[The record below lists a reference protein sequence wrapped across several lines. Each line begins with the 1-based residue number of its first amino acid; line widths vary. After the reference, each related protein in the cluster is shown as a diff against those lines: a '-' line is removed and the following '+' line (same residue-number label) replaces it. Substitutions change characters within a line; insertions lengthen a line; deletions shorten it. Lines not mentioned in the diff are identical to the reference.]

1 MVNIENHPCYNQSA
15 AHHTGR
21 VHLPVARKCNVQ
33 CNFCNR
39 KYDCANEN
47 RPGVSTAV
55 LSPVQAGSYL
65 DRILAI
71 EPNISVV
78 GIAGPGDPFANPE
91 ETLETLSLV
100 HASHPDKLLCLS
112 SNGLYLPDY
121 VDRIAQ
127 LGVSHV
133 TITVNAVDASI
144 GAHIYEWFYYEGN
157 LHQGEEGASFLLQ
170 RQTEALKQ
178 LKRHGIIVKINTVVI
193 PRINM
198 QHVPQIAE
206 YVAALGA
213 DVQNCIPLIPVAGT
227 PFETLYEPSA
237 DDMRKV
243 RAQASVY
250 INQMAHCARC
260 RADAV
265 GLLGKDNSDDVNM
278 ALRNAQRKPIFEQK
292 PYIAVA
298 SSDAVSV
305 DLHLGEAEQ
314 LLVFEWADGKVRL
327 KEKRSLKRITGDRW
341 ADLASEIAD
350 CAALLTNG
358 LGMAPF
364 NYLSE
369 HGFFVEA
376 VSGRIDVAA
385 TALFQGQPI
394 PSELLRL
401 AGACDDACPASA
413 HRQCN

>member
-1 MVNIENHPCYNQSA
+1 
-15 AHHTGR
+15 
-21 VHLPVARKCNVQ
+21 
-33 CNFCNR
+33 
-39 KYDCANEN
+39 
-47 RPGVSTAV
+47 
-55 LSPVQAGSYL
+55 
-65 DRILAI
+65 
-71 EPNISVV
+71 
-78 GIAGPGDPFANPE
+78 
-91 ETLETLSLV
+91 
-100 HASHPDKLLCLS
+100 
-112 SNGLYLPDY
+112 
-121 VDRIAQ
+121 
-127 LGVSHV
+127 
-133 TITVNAVDASI
+133 
-144 GAHIYEWFYYEGN
+144 
-157 LHQGEEGASFLLQ
+157 
-170 RQTEALKQ
+170 
-178 LKRHGIIVKINTVVI
+178 
-193 PRINM
+193 
-198 QHVPQIAE
+198 
-206 YVAALGA
+206 
-213 DVQNCIPLIPVAGT
+213 
-227 PFETLYEPSA
+227 
-237 DDMRKV
+237 
-243 RAQASVY
+243 
-250 INQMAHCARC
+250 
-260 RADAV
+260 V

-278 ALRNAQRKPIFEQK
+278 ALQNAQRKPIFEQK

-385 TALFQGQPI
+385 AALFQGQPI